1 MNNLSRH
8 IALMVLALA
17 ALCARAVEEPHDTV
31 CFYDSW
37 ENMFIMM
44 PDTMIVD
51 PMIDVCS
58 PFEIYIE
65 TGDKKLDKKIKK
77 GYMAATLGDTTW
89 VINSYYVRKNFKGDS
104 KNLHGYVPF
113 FFNDKV
119 AYAVAEEY
127 SYAGVGDI
135 DFTVISTYNYYFDFD
150 KRKVHRVDYKMLDAL
165 LADYPGL
172 RMRYQA
178 MKNNKRQSTTSD
190 FFLDYVDRVTDD
202 PSRPYIVEMMGD
214 KGK

>member
-17 ALCARAVEEPHDTV
+17 ALCAHAVEEPHDTV

-58 PFEIYIE
+58 PFEVYIE

-119 AYAVAEEY
+119 AYAVVEEY

-135 DFTVISTYNYYFDFD
+135 DYTVISTFNYYFDFD

-165 LADYPGL
+165 LADYPDL

-178 MKNNKRQSTTSD
+178 MKNNKRQSMTSD

-202 PSRPYIVEMMGD
+202 PSRPCIVEMMSA